1 MLLRKFNQCVGKGLS
16 SPSYLLI
23 LLKTKWWRK
32 LLQKPPLPFALF
44 AFIIVLLWNLIP
56 SLDVALGALLGFL
69 CMLFWMCTILL
80 KLFKPWEYLIDF
92 HWFAGTKPFGAVDC
106 HVMYQINIIEN
117 YRYWVYSVNYE
128 CSYHPKR
135 WFPFMIRCLDKSRWS
150 CLQCTHHTICQYH
163 DFCIL
168 LDEKITLA
176 SLMLSWIEF
185 QIVWIFFLLSRSVCN
200 FSRLCC

>member
-1 MLLRKFNQCVGKGLS
+1 MCWKGSFFPLLSFNSLENEMVEEITPKTTPTFCTLCIYYRTTLE
-16 SPSYLLI
+16 SYS
-23 LLKTKWWRK
+23 
-32 LLQKPPLPFALF
+32 LF
-44 AFIIVLLWNLIP
+44 RCGTWCTVRIFMYAFLNVQN
-56 SLDVALGALLGFL
+56 
-69 CMLFWMCTILL
+69 LL
-80 KLFKPWEYLIDF
+80 KLFKPWEYLIYF

-176 SLMLSWIEF
+176 SLTLSWIEF